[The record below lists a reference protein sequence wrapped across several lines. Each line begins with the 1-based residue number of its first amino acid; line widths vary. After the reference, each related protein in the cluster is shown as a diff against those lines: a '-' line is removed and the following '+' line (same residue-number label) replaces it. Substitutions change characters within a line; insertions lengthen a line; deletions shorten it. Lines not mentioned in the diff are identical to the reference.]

1 MPIFSRGYRRE
12 DDFHAVM
19 DYLRDTYSETASLHN
34 WLPPRFE
41 NSGREMESD
50 THIWEACD
58 GEQRPRI
65 LAVANPEA
73 KLRYFI
79 QIHSDY
85 SFLEDEILQWIEEH
99 SVLQRSEHG
108 GELRLSVVALEGNPA
123 REAALRK
130 RGFVKGSVYS
140 ILRLRD
146 ADAPIPGYR
155 VPDGFKIRAVCPETD
170 FEEIAACIR
179 VVFGHGDWFTKEVL
193 EETSRASFYHE
204 DLDLVAIDPDGK
216 IASFCTFRLDSPS
229 RITELE
235 PMGTLSEYRGRGIAK
250 ALLCEGF
257 RRLKKHDPTLLYI
270 GGAAD
275 TPAAN
280 RLYEVTGFTERHDY
294 FFWDKML

>member
-1 MPIFSRGYRRE
+1 MF
-12 DDFHAVM
+12 F
-19 DYLRDTYSETASLHN
+19 
-34 WLPPRFE
+34 
-41 NSGREMESD
+41 
-50 THIWEACD
+50 
-58 GEQRPRI
+58 
-65 LAVANPEA
+65 
-73 KLRYFI
+73 
-79 QIHSDY
+79 
-85 SFLEDEILQWIEEH
+85 
-99 SVLQRSEHG
+99 RSEHG

-130 RGFVKGSVYS
+130 RGFVKGSVYG